1 MVSASLSWLV
11 STKDETKFS
20 EEKASFNS
28 FFRPEWSSDSEDV
41 SPVAKKRISRAYDI
55 ADEVESGCARETAV
69 DYMAPL
75 KKSSKLHKFDVF
87 RSGDRKEYKL
97 YSKDKSFLMCAQ
109 VNFEKN
115 VVDFFLYQPGTDLFD
130 ETDPYFTMTFSN
142 EKKSWML
149 KKCSCECSAVG
160 YAYTN
165 QCCEAQEVASI
176 EHYQEAVGEG
186 LFNIL
191 QAQIPAVNASGRG
204 DLWCTKKLPS
214 LSKLV
219 NGKTHERAVAIENKR
234 PSWHEQ
240 AASLVLEFKG
250 RTIAPS
256 AKNFQLCLPDNDEVI
271 CQFGKLGPQMFAL
284 DVRFPLS
291 IVQAFAMAVSTM
303 FWE

>member
-11 STKDETKFS
+11 STKEETKVS
-20 EEKASFNS
+20 EEKAGFFS
-28 FFRPEWSSDSEDV
+28 FFRPSLSSDSEDV

-55 ADEVESGCARETAV
+55 ADVVERGCARETAV
-69 DYMAPL
+69 DYMVPL

-97 YSKDKSFLMCAQ
+97 YSKDKTFLMCVQ

-115 VVDFFLYQPGTDLFD
+115 AVDFFLYQPGTDLFD
-130 ETDPYFTMTFSN
+130 QTDPYFSMTFSN

-149 KKCSCECSAVG
+149 KKCSCECSA
-160 YAYTN
+160 YTN
-165 QCCEAQEVASI
+165 QCCEAQEVANI

-191 QAQIPAVNASGRG
+191 HAQIPAVNESGRG
-204 DLWCTKKLPS
+204 DFWCTKKLPS
-214 LSKLV
+214 LSTLV
-219 NGKTHERAVAIENKR
+219 NGKTHHKAVAIENKR

-240 AASLVLEFKG
+240 ASSLVLEFKG

-256 AKNFQLCLPDNDEVI
+256 AKNFQLCLAEDDEII

-284 DVRFPLS
+284 DVKFPLS